1 MTLTSDVDW
10 AELVESVSLVDET
23 LRSGSD
29 FANMD
34 FPTRNLY
41 RSAIEELA
49 RGSKLTE
56 LEIARAALLAAN
68 DPEHQAQGDGVHRG
82 ERDPNDRK
90 RDPGYH
96 LIGGGRRAVEGA
108 LGFCPPLRGLVGRF
122 KCKVRLR
129 GAYSRGLHN

>member
-1 MTLTSDVDW
+1 
-10 AELVESVSLVDET
+10 
-23 LRSGSD
+23 
-29 FANMD
+29 MD
-34 FPTRNLY
+34 FPTRNPY

-82 ERDPNDRK
+82 ERDPNGRK

-96 LIGGGRRAVEGA
+96 LIGGGRAA
-108 LGFCPPLRGLVGRF
+108 LEPAKFIMPPLPRRRRPFDATSSLSGKF
-122 KCKVRLR
+122 P
-129 GAYSRGLHN
+129 ADT